1 VGNKKNPAVVVAAAG
16 NSEGLAAGSPA
27 NCPGVIGVAAL
38 RHFGSKVG
46 FSDVGPEISIAAPG
60 GNCVNASG
68 ACLYPILTTVD
79 SGTTV
84 PVSPTYSDSFN
95 PSLGTSFSS
104 PLVSATAALMLS
116 VQPSLK
122 PDEVRAAI
130 QASARPFPTSLPPD
144 PVTGALV
151 ACHAPNGVVQDQCY
165 CTTTTCGAGM
175 LDAGAAVRAVLC
187 SSVAIAVSPSA
198 PVPGQAVTL
207 STCGATLASGRRIV
221 DWQWS
226 LVDAGSTGSV
236 FAGSVTAASATL
248 QTATAGTVVVQL
260 VATDDLGAAVT
271 VQQTIAVADAP
282 VPTPPATSGGGGG
295 ALSWPWLLALLLAAG
310 MLAPLRPR
318 PSC

>member
-1 VGNKKNPAVVVAAAG
+1 MVVAAAG

-38 RHFGSKVG
+38 RHVGSKVG

-60 GNCVNASG
+60 GNCVNSSG

-79 SGTTV
+79 SGTTTS
-84 PVSPTYSDSFN
+84 VSPTYSDSFN

-116 VQPSLK
+116 VQPTLT
-122 PDEVRAAI
+122 PDAVRAAI
-130 QASARPFPTSLPPD
+130 QASARPFPTSGLPPD

-175 LDAGAAVRAVLC
+175 LDAGAAVRAALGTSLLITASPTAPVAGQ
-187 SSVAIAVSPSA
+187 AIA
-198 PVPGQAVTL
+198 L
-207 STCGATLASGRRIV
+207 SSSSSTLAPGRSIAS
-221 DWQWS
+221 WQWS

-236 FAGSVTAASATL
+236 LDRQHHGCECDLA
-248 QTATAGTVVVQL
+248 
-260 VATDDLGAAVT
+260 DDDGRNRHRA
-271 VQQTIAVADAP
+271 IGGHRRP
-282 VPTPPATSGGGGG
+282 GCTS
-295 ALSWPWLLALLLAAG
+295 
-310 MLAPLRPR
+310 
-318 PSC
+318 